1 MFHRHLATFIHESL
15 RCDLKLFTMDRAS
28 NETTTTKKTPF
39 KLVRVLPL
47 LNMLLHVTKLES
59 FDPDL

>member
-28 NETTTTKKTPF
+28 NETTTTKKNS
-39 KLVRVLPL
+39 LQVG
-47 LNMLLHVTKLES
+47 
-59 FDPDL
+59 